1 MKFYNNE
8 HKMNFLEDISFEYE
22 DLKPFELLFTKS
34 KNYEEKWGKDIYDF
48 NDEETLEYLKSLKIT
63 TKGSGINRISLL
75 KKYVSYSSNVSS
87 NNVNGF
93 HDIKSVSD
101 LADKIVLTYTTLY
114 FTREDL
120 LEFINDNKV
129 ENREAFVMLA
139 IFEGLQGR
147 SWREIRNAQLNDI
160 TEDGGKYYIDL
171 YDNEDRSEKSR
182 TIEISEELYFHAKKT
197 NSIKTEPYIIP
208 KTGELTDRD
217 LADTDYILR
226 GIGREVDQNVAV
238 PVHYLHRMF
247 YDMQE
252 KYSEDRLKAKDIRNS
267 GIGNYLLELS
277 ETGTLETDKN
287 GKYIITMND
296 LDSRFEMGH
305 TTLKLYR
312 IIDNPAFKRK
322 FGEYKIVSK

>member
-8 HKMNFLEDISFEYE
+8 HKLGFLTYIKFEYE

-34 KNYEEKWGKDIYDF
+34 KNYEEKWDKDIYDF

-101 LADKIVLTYTTLY
+101 LADRIVLTYTTLY

-129 ENREAFVMLA
+129 ESKEAFVMLA
-139 IFEGLQGR
+139 MFEGFQGK

-160 TEDGGKYYIDL
+160 TEENGRYYIDL
-171 YDNEDRSEKSR
+171 YDDENHSEKSR
-182 TIEISEELYFHAKKT
+182 TIEISKELYKYAKET
-197 NSIKTEPYIIP
+197 NEIKTEPYIVP
-208 KTGELTDRD
+208 KTGELSERD

-226 GIGREVDQNVAV
+226 GMGRGVDDNVAV
-238 PVHYLHRMF
+238 PVHYIHRLF
-247 YDMQE
+247 YDMQ
-252 KYSEDRLKAKDIRNS
+252 KNYSEDRLKPKDIRNS
-267 GIGNYLLELS
+267 GIGSELLKLA

-312 IIDNPAFKRK
+312 VIDNQAFKRK